1 MKQRVVSFVIGVLV
15 LALCASAAAQQGEK
29 IPRIGYLA
37 TAAPATDFPD
47 REAFRD
53 GLRSLGYVEGQN
65 IVIEYRYAESQF
77 ERLEELA
84 AELVRLKVDVIV
96 VVGTRAAIAVKNATR
111 TIPIVMIS
119 SDPLGSGLIESLAKP
134 GGNLTG
140 LSLMFQELGSKRLEL
155 FRETFPRVRRLAFLW
170 NATSQSQISKMQRA
184 TKFFRIEILSL
195 ELTTPGDFDRAFMR
209 MTRERPDGLFT
220 YSSALLSANRKRIV
234 EFAEKQKLP
243 AIYHNEGFV
252 EDGGLMSYAPSLRE
266 SLRRAAT
273 YVQKILHGRKPT
285 DLPVEQP
292 MKFYFIINLNTAKQ
306 IGVTIPS
313 NVLVRADRVI
323 RSTSR

>member
-1 MKQRVVSFVIGVLV
+1 
-15 LALCASAAAQQGEK
+15 
-29 IPRIGYLA
+29 
-37 TAAPATDFPD
+37 
-47 REAFRD
+47 
-53 GLRSLGYVEGQN
+53 
-65 IVIEYRYAESQF
+65 
-77 ERLEELA
+77 LA

-170 NATSQSQISKMQRA
+170 NATSRSQFSEMQRA